1 MYGVDMKINGAK
13 LVLMLALAISVG
25 GCSQAKKQLG
35 LKRQVPDEFAVVKR
49 APLSMPPDYKLAPP
63 QPGAPRPQE
72 QAPYEAAKDVV
83 FGSTQDGAVAA
94 GEGENALLQRAGAAH
109 ADPGIRQKVDVETAE
124 ISKENIPVA
133 RKLFGIGGDPNTAPT
148 QVVNAKAENE
158 RLQKNKELGKPATA
172 GETPTVER

>member
-1 MYGVDMKINGAK
+1 MNGVDMKIMSTK
-13 LVLMLALAISVG
+13 LVLILALAVAIG
-25 GCSQAKKQLG
+25 GCSNAKKQLG
-35 LKRQVPDEFAVVKR
+35 LQRNVPDEFAVVKR

-72 QAPYEAAKDVV
+72 QAPYEQAKDVV
-83 FGSTQDGAVAA
+83 FGAQEGGAVSK
-94 GEGENALLQRAGAAH
+94 GEGENALLQRAGAQH
-109 ADPGIRQKVDVETAE
+109 ADPGIRHKVDVETAE

-148 QVVNAKAENE
+148 QVVNAKAETE
-158 RLQKNKELGKPATA
+158 RLQKNKEQGKPATA